1 MRCVWILLLFAA
13 IGWGQDGRYE
23 RLMKD
28 VLIFDAHIDTPHLF
42 IDEGYRLADR
52 HSYYQLDLPRIREG
66 HLGAVLFGIYAQ
78 PQDFAPG
85 QWLPRALEVIDA
97 LHEEV
102 RRNSKEMEF
111 AYSSS
116 DIERIHRAGKFAA
129 LASLEGGHLIGDS
142 IPILR
147 DFYRLGVRSMTL
159 AHFKNNI
166 FADSMTDQPQHG
178 GLSARGKDLVHEM
191 NRIGMMVDVSHI
203 SDQAVRDAV
212 SASASPVFA
221 SHSSVKSIS
230 AIPRNMPDDVIRAVA
245 GKGGVICINFHAG
258 YLNPAAYEVYIKNRP
273 KRDAEIKAAGSDWE
287 RVRRI
292 QTRYYDLMPRVNV
305 KELLR
310 HIDYVARLVGP
321 DHVGLGSDFDG
332 ISGMVPIGMEDVS
345 KYPGLVKGLMEMGY
359 KDDDIRKIMGLNLLR
374 VLRENERLAG
384 HGAL

>member
-1 MRCVWILLLFAA
+1 MRCAWIFLLLA
-13 IGWGQDGRYE
+13 GLCSGQDGRYE

-28 VLIFDAHIDTPHLF
+28 ILIFDAHIDTPRLF
-42 IDEGYRLADR
+42 IDEAYRLADR
-52 HSYYQLDLPRIREG
+52 HSYYELDLPRIREG

-78 PQDFAPG
+78 PQDFAPV

-102 RRNSKEMEF
+102 RRNSSEIEF
-111 AYSSS
+111 AYTSS

-142 IPILR
+142 IRILR
-147 DFYRLGVRSMTL
+147 DFYLLGVRSMTL
-159 AHFKNNI
+159 AHFQNNI
-166 FADSMTDQPQHG
+166 FADSMTDQPRHG
-178 GLSARGKDLVHEM
+178 GLSARGKELVHEM
-191 NRIGMMVDVSHI
+191 NRMGMMVDVSHI

-212 SASASPVFA
+212 ETSRAPVFA
-221 SHSSVKSIS
+221 SHSSVKSIA

-258 YLNPAAYEVYIKNRP
+258 YLNSAAYEVYMKNRP
-273 KRDAEIKAAGSDWE
+273 RREAEIKAAGNDWE
-287 RVRRI
+287 LVRRI
-292 QTRYYDLMPRVNV
+292 QRRYYDYMPRVNV

-332 ISGMVPIGMEDVS
+332 ISGMVPVGMEDVS
-345 KYPGLVKGLMEMGY
+345 KYPALVKGLIGMGY
-359 KDDDIRKIMGLNLLR
+359 KDDDIRNVMGLNLLR
-374 VLRENERLAG
+374 VMRENERIAMRNPV
-384 HGAL
+384 